1 MTAKNRKKGEKKMR
15 KKLVAALVSAAMVVS
30 MTATVSVHAEEEA
43 LDGSDFKVGLVLDVG
58 GVNDGSFNQ
67 TSNEGLQKA
76 IEDFG
81 IEGNYLESNG
91 DADYAANIESFLDE
105 DYDLIISV
113 GYMLADATR
122 EAAEANPDTK
132 FAIIDDSSCSDL
144 DNVTCL
150 MFEQAQGSYL
160 VGYIAGL
167 MTQTNTIGIVLGMAT
182 ESMHEFGYGY
192 VAGAIDANPDI
203 TVLQR
208 NANSFADAETGKAA
222 ANAMITDG
230 ADIIFHAAGGTGRG
244 VIEACN
250 EADGIYAIGVD
261 TDQSSLAPDTV
272 ITSAMKRV
280 DTAVYDA
287 IANMIKGEL
296 ESGVITYGLEDDGV
310 GIAPTQD
317 LLPDDVTAAV
327 EEVSE
332 KIINGEVVVPSTQEE
347 FEAAYGDVY
356 ELD

>member
-1 MTAKNRKKGEKKMR
+1 MR
-15 KKLVAALVSAAMVVS
+15 KKLLAALLSTAMVAS
-30 MTATVSVHAEEEA
+30 MTTAAVAVNAET

-76 IEDFG
+76 IADFG
-81 IEGNYLESNG
+81 IEGNYLESSG
-91 DADYAANIESFLDE
+91 DADYQANIESFLDE

-122 EAAEANPDTK
+122 EAAEENPDVK
-132 FAIIDDSSCSDL
+132 FAIIDDSSNADL

-160 VGYIAGL
+160 VGYIAGM
-167 MTQTNTIGIVLGMAT
+167 MTQSNTVGFVLGMAT
-182 ESMHEFGYGY
+182 ETMHQFGYGFT
-192 VAGAIDANPDI
+192 AGVLDANADAK
-203 TVLQR
+203 VLQM
-208 NANSFADAETGKAA
+208 NANNFADAATGKAD
-222 ANAMITDG
+222 ANAMISDG

-250 EADGIYAIGVD
+250 EAEGIYAIGVD
-261 TDQSSLAPDTV
+261 TDQSPLAPETI

-280 DTAVYDA
+280 DTSVYDT
-287 IANMIKGEL
+287 IEKLIKGEL
-296 ESGVITYGLEDDGV
+296 ESGVVTYDLAAEGV

-317 LLPDDVTAAV
+317 LLPAEVIEAVNAQAA
-327 EEVSE
+327 
-332 KIINGEVVVPSTQEE
+332 KIISGEIEVPATKEA
-347 FEAAYGDVY
+347 FEAKYGDVY

>member
-1 MTAKNRKKGEKKMR
+1 MRRKV
-15 KKLVAALVSAAMVVS
+15 LAALLSAAMVVS
-30 MTATVSVHAEEEA
+30 MTATVAVHAEEEET
-43 LDGSDFKVGLVLDVG
+43 LDGSGLKVGLVLDVG

-91 DADYAANIESFLDE
+91 DSDYAANIESFVDE

-167 MTQTNTIGIVLGMAT
+167 MTQTNTVGLVLGMAT

-192 VAGAIDANPDI
+192 VAGAIDANPDV

-317 LLPDDVTAAV
+317 LLPDDVIAAV

-332 KIINGEVVVPSTQEE
+332 KIINGEVTVPSTKDE